1 MRKVGDLEQIEYI
14 LEKTYGSLYNDLLS
28 FLFCSTKISIESTH
42 LQDALND
49 LKERALGIQT
59 GMFSLWE
66 RVKSQQDPTKSRPS
80 ISKQSLDFTLSTLL
94 FGMSKSSTVSCDD
107 EKSVLEFKNQFL
119 DRFGNF

>member
-66 RVKSQQDPTKSRPS
+66 RVKSQQDPTKSRLS